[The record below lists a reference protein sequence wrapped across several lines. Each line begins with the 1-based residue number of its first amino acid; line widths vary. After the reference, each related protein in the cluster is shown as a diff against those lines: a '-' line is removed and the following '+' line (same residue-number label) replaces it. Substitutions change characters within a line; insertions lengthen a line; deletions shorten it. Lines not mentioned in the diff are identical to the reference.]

1 MNIALN
7 THLFLSEEFFFTV
20 KISVLRAKDYCLQV
34 WVDILP
40 HVSGSVEPHI
50 YWVPNPGSQNV
61 ANPTDPAPKHKP
73 LYIWL
78 NLI

>member
-7 THLFLSEEFFFTV
+7 THLFYQKKSFFNSSDFGSE
-20 KISVLRAKDYCLQV
+20 SKDYCLQFLI
-34 WVDILP
+34 DILP

-50 YWVPNPGSQNV
+50 YWDPNPGSQNV
-61 ANPTDPAPKHKP
+61 ANPTDPAPMHKP